1 MSLTAVMLEHAAK
14 PPAAGSLT
22 RTPAERNTDGEHH
35 VDRLQTDKHKVG
47 SLDEHIANLPSS
59 EIPRRGLQRAD
70 VILIYL
76 QGRIIIAIQRAFVSG
91 SRPSPEPR
99 IYLGRHWPSCLDLRD
114 CDGDRVLPFLFRCG
128 GYNVR
133 T

>member
-1 MSLTAVMLEHAAK
+1 MANS
-14 PPAAGSLT
+14 
-22 RTPAERNTDGEHH
+22 H

-91 SRPSPEPR
+91 FARLRRRPGSSLLVSVGVWV
-99 IYLGRHWPSCLDLRD
+99 LGLRALA
-114 CDGDRVLPFLFRCG
+114 GS
-128 GYNVR
+128 NI
-133 T
+133 